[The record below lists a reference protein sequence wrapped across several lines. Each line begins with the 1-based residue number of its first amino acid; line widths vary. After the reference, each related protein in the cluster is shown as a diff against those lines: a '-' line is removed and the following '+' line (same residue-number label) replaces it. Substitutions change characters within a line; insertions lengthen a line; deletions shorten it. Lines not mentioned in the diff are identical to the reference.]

1 MSVLPSPGL
10 ASILVFQE
18 KCQFSI
24 MADKSGSDKYVKK
37 LTIAILKETQKQGCS
52 VYRQRMDKDTANE
65 GLISTLSLL
74 LTELTHVNWYA
85 FLFFFYY
92 YFAFIQQD

>member
-18 KCQFSI
+18 KCHFSI
-24 MADKSGSDKYVKK
+24 MADKWGSDKYVKK

-52 VYRQRMDKDTANE
+52 VYR
-65 GLISTLSLL
+65 
-74 LTELTHVNWYA
+74 
-85 FLFFFYY
+85 
-92 YFAFIQQD
+92 